1 MAVEGFELDQFYSL
15 DGACALVPCDL
26 PGCAGLGDSFQ
37 AAMAA
42 ITAAVPQHLELHR
55 QQGVPVPEPRTLSR
69 YYSPN
74 VEDDY
79 RRRFP
84 PLSLAD
90 LLGLVQEG
98 GWSPSGSDG
107 SCRHYLH
114 PTRSGVLTIAGKLGG
129 TVPALAEM
137 SLLRVA
143 GVERQPARRRW
154 FGR

>member
-1 MAVEGFELDQFYSL
+1 MAVEGYELDQFYST

-42 ITAAVPQHLELHR
+42 IEPAVPRHLEMLR
-55 QQGVPVPEPRTLSR
+55 QQGLPVPAPRTLSR
-69 YYSPN
+69 YYSPE
-74 VEDDY
+74 VESDY

-90 LLGLVQEG
+90 LLELVQEG

-114 PTRSGVLTIAGKLGG
+114 PTRSGALTIAGKLSGA
-129 TVPALAEM
+129 VPTLAER
-137 SLLRVA
+137 SLLGVA
-143 GVERQPARRRW
+143 GVGRQPARRRW